1 MKTQKTHKRSS
12 KRIPLFLNKNGIFQ
26 AIVQL
31 LSNENLAKQMGEE
44 SLQKARPYMP
54 CNVSDA
60 LSKLYSSLID

>member
-12 KRIPLFLNKNGIFQ
+12 KRIPLFLNKNDIFQ
-26 AIVQL
+26 AILQL
-31 LSNENLAKQMGEE
+31 LSNKNLAKQMGDE
-44 SLQKARPYMP
+44 SLARAKRYLP